1 MSAPEMWISSPS
13 GSVSSEN
20 PTRLGQESPRL
31 EAELE
36 SLGHVRLPG
45 LQAGERGGDAHD
57 VPGLP
62 V

>member
-1 MSAPEMWISSPS
+1 MSAPEMWISSPN
-13 GSVSSEN
+13 GYVSLEN
-20 PTRLGQESPRL
+20 PTRLGRESPRL

-45 LQAGERGGDAHD
+45 LQAGEQGGDTHD

-62 V
+62 I

>member
-13 GSVSSEN
+13 GYVSSEN

-45 LQAGERGGDAHD
+45 LQAGEQGGDAHD